1 MAPAPTFPGT
11 AHADGRV
18 SWPTVMPDLLVVAA
32 IVATGAVIVGVV
44 ERARRDGRRQHRER
58 LIAALLTSIAP
69 VAARADP
76 RELCGWRPVA
86 VTARALFPDIVA
98 AIESRTG
105 ERFPFPRET
114 VEEAHARWTAE
125 WLAWERRHD
134 ADFRQRASALEAELD
149 AAGEAGSPAGRARM
163 AALDDEKLQAYQHRY
178 EEYVRI
184 GNGLAALRQ
193 DEPETADPARV

>member
-1 MAPAPTFPGT
+1 
-11 AHADGRV
+11 
-18 SWPTVMPDLLVVAA
+18 MPDLLVVVATIVAAGAA
-32 IVATGAVIVGVV
+32 IAGVV

-69 VAARADP
+69 AAARADP
-76 RELCGWRPVA
+76 RELCGWQRVA
-86 VTARALFPDIVA
+86 VSARAFFPDVVA
-98 AIESRTG
+98 EIESRTG

-134 ADFRQRASALEAELD
+134 ADFRQRSSALEAELD
-149 AAGEAGSPAGRARM
+149 AAGEIGSPAGRARM

-193 DEPETADPARV
+193 DEAETADPPRV

>member
-1 MAPAPTFPGT
+1 MS
-11 AHADGRV
+11 DV
-18 SWPTVMPDLLVVAA
+18 LVVAT
-32 IVATGAVIVGVV
+32 IVAAGAAIVGVV
-44 ERARRDGRRQHRER
+44 ERARRDGRRRHRER

-69 VAARADP
+69 AAARADP
-76 RELCGWRPVA
+76 RELCGWGPVA

-125 WLAWERRHD
+125 WLAWERGHD
-134 ADFRQRASALEAELD
+134 ADFRQRSIVLEAELQATGD
-149 AAGEAGSPAGRARM
+149 AGLPAGRARM

-184 GNGLAALRQ
+184 GNGLAALRR
-193 DEPETADPARV
+193 DEQATTDPSRV

>member
-1 MAPAPTFPGT
+1 
-11 AHADGRV
+11 
-18 SWPTVMPDLLVVAA
+18 MPDMLVVAT
-32 IVATGAVIVGVV
+32 IVAAGAAIAGVA
-44 ERARRDGRRQHRER
+44 ELARRDGRRQHRER

-69 VAARADP
+69 AAARADP
-76 RELCGWRPVA
+76 RELFGWRRVA
-86 VTARALFPDIVA
+86 VAARDLFPDVVA
-98 AIESRTG
+98 TIESRTG

-134 ADFRQRASALEAELD
+134 ADFRQRAIALEAELQT
-149 AAGEAGSPAGRARM
+149 AGEAGSPAGRARM

-193 DEPETADPARV
+193 DEPEPADPSRV